1 MKLFVHLL
9 AVILPLHSGLVM
21 GVPFTKRLSNTTILA
36 TIQTQPFFIPT
47 YATSAGGFSG
57 AARGWNSFGLQA
69 NPSTYKTAGFDFND
83 YHFAQ
88 QCDLV
93 VLISGYDYYCSIDSG
108 WSLNGGDQYGRIVP
122 NNANIFT
129 WYKSLAGFA
138 DHAHSQGYKVGI
150 YLLPGAFVGDGG
162 TSIENTTIKIGDV
175 LDTSVMY
182 NLRQAFIWGAE
193 GVQQW
198 HDSVVCN
205 LASMSVVQK
214 CYSWCFWIH

>member
-1 MKLFVHLL
+1 M
-9 AVILPLHSGLVM
+9 
-21 GVPFTKRLSNTTILA
+21 LA
-36 TIQTQPFFIPT
+36 TVQTQPFFVPT
-47 YATSAGGFSG
+47 YATSAGGFST

-69 NPSTYKTAGFDFND
+69 NPSTYKTAGFEFND

-88 QCDLV
+88 QCDLM
-93 VLISGYDYYCSIDSG
+93 VLTTGFDYYCSIDSG

-122 NNANIFT
+122 DNANIFT

-150 YLLPGAFVGDGG
+150 YLLPGAFVGDGE
-162 TSIENTTIKIGDV
+162 TTIENTTIKIGDV
-175 LDTSVMY
+175 LDTSVTY
-182 NLRQAFIWGAE
+182 NLRQAFNWGAD

-205 LASMSVVQK
+205 LASM
-214 CYSWCFWIH
+214 